1 MKINEVIN
9 EARVGDRLKSFAYK
23 NLGGMGGNAWLKT
36 AGKVG
41 FLDNFQ
47 QELTQYKEASA
58 DSGTKPDYKDF
69 VLTYLDKN
77 GWKATGSQVSQAAMM
92 ANKPEQM
99 ANFIYKLTMNQSVA
113 KQAGINKATAAAGKM
128 RQPGQ
133 TKPAADL
140 STMSQQVITTIDKLH
155 GAGNL
160 DDLEAIAK
168 KAMQVLYSQ
177 SPVKY
182 SELYKEIMSGKSK
195 PAVDLSHPADG
206 TNAASGLGSNE

>member
-1 MKINEVIN
+1 MRINEFIS
-9 EARVGDRLKSFAYK
+9 EAKVGDRLKSFAYQ

-36 AGKVG
+36 SGKVG

-47 QELTQYKEASA
+47 QELKHYKEASI
-58 DSGTKPDYKDF
+58 DSGTKPDFKDF

-77 GWKATGSQVSQAAMM
+77 GWQATGSQVSQAAMM

-99 ANFIYKLTMNQSVA
+99 ANFIYKLTMSQSVA
-113 KQAGINKATAAAGKM
+113 KQAGINKASAARGM
-128 RQPGQ
+128 RNPRQGQ
-133 TKPAADL
+133 PAADL
-140 STMSQQVITTIDKLH
+140 SSVSQQVITTIDKLQ

-168 KAMQVLYSQ
+168 KAMQVLYAQ

-182 SELYKEIMSGKSK
+182 SELYKEIMAGRSK
-195 PAVDLSHPADG
+195 PAVDMSHPADG
-206 TNAASGLGSNE
+206 TNAQSGLGSNE